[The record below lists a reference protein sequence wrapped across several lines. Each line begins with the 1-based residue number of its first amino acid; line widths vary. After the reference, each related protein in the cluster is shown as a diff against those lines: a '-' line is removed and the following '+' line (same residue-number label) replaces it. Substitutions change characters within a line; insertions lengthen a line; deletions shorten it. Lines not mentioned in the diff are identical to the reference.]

1 MTLND
6 WALELADLDDRDR
19 METIVELAETLP
31 PLSADR
37 QAAPLPE
44 SCRVQECQTPVYLF
58 AEVREG
64 LLILEADVPRKS
76 PIVRGLVALVVT
88 SLNQQP
94 VNQLQDLPLD
104 LLEKLHLTSALGMT
118 RQQGVR
124 GLMQRIRQAIEQS
137 N

>member
-31 PLSADR
+31 PLSADK

-44 SCRVQECQTPVYLF
+44 NCRVQECQTPVYLF
-58 AEVREG
+58 AEVRDG

-94 VNQLQDLPLD
+94 IDQLRDLPLD
-104 LLEKLHLTSALGMT
+104 LLEKLHLTTALGMT

-124 GLMQRIRQAIEQS
+124 GLMQRIRHAIES
-137 N
+137 SR